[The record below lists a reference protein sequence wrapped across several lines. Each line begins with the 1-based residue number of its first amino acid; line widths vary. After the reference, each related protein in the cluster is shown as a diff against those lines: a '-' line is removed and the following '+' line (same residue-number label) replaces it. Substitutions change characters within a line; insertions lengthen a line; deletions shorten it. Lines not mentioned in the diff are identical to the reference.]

1 MLLLRIL
8 ILQCVQKLAM
18 MTRDAPGLFLNVF
31 AWFES
36 LSLICVLVFQ
46 NQRLK
51 LEKVKMRRKTDSEK
65 EVKIRSIIFLART
78 RKNSDMA
85 SYSGFA
91 RFLDQIRSGPLLILN

>member
-1 MLLLRIL
+1 
-8 ILQCVQKLAM
+8 
-18 MTRDAPGLFLNVF
+18 
-31 AWFES
+31 
-36 LSLICVLVFQ
+36 
-46 NQRLK
+46 
-51 LEKVKMRRKTDSEK
+51 MRRKTDSEK